1 MSPDQL
7 LYAEARRAIQAFL
20 YRDPVEHVNAQCR
33 RWRREKGITVKDI
46 ADKLG
51 SGGGLSRRRAR
62 SWARHLVRHVEHGDP
77 RQSEL
82 RRYAWACGLMV
93 DHHIEPIGAAA

>member
-1 MSPDQL
+1 VTSDEP
-7 LYAEARRAIQAFL
+7 LYAEARRATQAFL

-46 ADKLG
+46 AVKLG
-51 SGGGLSRRRAR
+51 SGGGLSRRAALA
-62 SWARHLVRHVEHGDP
+62 WARHLVRCVEHGDP

-93 DHHIEPIGAAA
+93 DHHIEPIGEAA